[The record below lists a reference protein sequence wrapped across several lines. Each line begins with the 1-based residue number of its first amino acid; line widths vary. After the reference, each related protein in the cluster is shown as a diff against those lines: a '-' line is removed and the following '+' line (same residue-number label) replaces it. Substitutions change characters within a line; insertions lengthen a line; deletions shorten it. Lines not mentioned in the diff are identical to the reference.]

1 MPKNPDWTRDEL
13 ILALDL
19 FFRARRNQLDARHP
33 DVVQLSHLLNQ
44 LPIHDPNLRNVDFRN
59 PQGVS
64 MKLGNFLALDP
75 AYRGTGL
82 KRGGKLDREIWHEFA
97 HDGARLRLTA
107 AAIRKSASWIAETS
121 AAYDSSHEDD
131 EFPEGKMLTRL
142 HQRKERNRRATDHK
156 KKKVLQET
164 NRLACEACGFDF
176 AAIYG
181 DLGYGFA
188 ECHQTVPVAELTEDH
203 RTRLADLAILC
214 ANCHRMI
221 HKSRPM
227 LTVQALR
234 AIIESHH
241 AEAKTQ

>member
-1 MPKNPDWTRDEL
+1 
-13 ILALDL
+13 
-19 FFRARRNQLDARHP
+19 
-33 DVVQLSHLLNQ
+33 
-44 LPIHDPNLRNVDFRN
+44 
-59 PQGVS
+59 

-75 AYRGTGL
+75 AYRGSGL
-82 KRGGKLDREIWHEFA
+82 QRGGKLDREIWHEFA

-107 AAIRKSASWIAETS
+107 AAIRKSASGIAEIS
-121 AAYDSSHEDD
+121 AAYGSGHDDD
-131 EFPEGKMLTRL
+131 EFPEGKILTRL
-142 HQRKERNRRATDHK
+142 HQRKERNRRAADRK

-176 AAIYG
+176 AASYG

-188 ECHQTVPVAELTEDH
+188 ECHHTVPIAELTEDH

-227 LTVQALR
+227 LTIQALR

-241 AEAKTQ
+241 TEAQAQQRIVRRLPDVQPARFKA